1 MTINIELWKRVY
13 CIAPENP
20 KAGLRLLDR
29 MEEIEQALIKSQ
41 PEGVE
46 LVEFTDGALYFAGFI
61 AHVAGG
67 DDDQIRAWLQSVI
80 R

>member
-1 MTINIELWKRVY
+1 MNINLWKRVY
-13 CIAPENP
+13 CIAPDDP
-20 KAGLRLLDR
+20 KAGLRLLKKMDKV
-29 MEEIEQALIKSQ
+29 EQALKASQ

-67 DDDQIRAWLQSVI
+67 TDDQVRRWLQSVI